1 MRKTPA
7 LFSIIVNGV
16 RYEVN
21 IDTLSVPQIHALA
34 GISLDMGLIL
44 EGKGSEPDVALRPDD
59 FVSLKKGEVA
69 IFGRPPT
76 SFGR

>member
-1 MRKTPA
+1 MTEK
-7 LFSIIVNGV
+7 SSSYGIIVNSV

-21 IDTLSVPQIHALA
+21 IDTLSVAQIHALA
-34 GISLDMGLIL
+34 DIPLSMGLIL
-44 EGKGSEPDVALRPDD
+44 EGKGMESDVALGPDD
-59 FVSLKKGEVA
+59 VVSLKEGDVA

>member
-1 MRKTPA
+1 MTETSGPYG
-7 LFSIIVNGV
+7 IIVNGV

-21 IDTLSVPQIHALA
+21 FDTLSVAQIHALA
-34 GISLDMGLIL
+34 DIPLVMGLIL
-44 EGKGSEPDVALRPDD
+44 EGKGMEPDVALGPDD
-59 FVSLKKGEVA
+59 LVSLKKGEVA